1 MDIPMPPVVQPRT
14 IIDYANDAA
23 NYRTN
28 QQQGDLNQIKLD
40 RAPQQMAMEDQKAQ
54 MESEQA
60 QMVQG
65 TQKQAALKGLA
76 TDFKTRLQAAKI
88 TDPAL
93 AQQYLDQ
100 YVQAHEPYIKSMGF
114 PMSEKFTLQQVEQIA
129 GATPTEQNQAELANK
144 KAEMEMKQPF
154 ELEKAEMQYAGDI
167 KKSKT
172 MADYTASIAKPKE
185 NAAMEM
191 NLADD
196 FYTESKEFK
205 TVSEASR
212 KLDNLLDKAS
222 VSPAAT
228 LAAATSYMKLLD
240 PGSVVRESELGM
252 ALNAQGIFGKMES
265 YVNQLATGKVLTPDQ
280 VADFKQSAR
289 KVLLASQGMQ
299 QQVDKNFTEKAI
311 RYGLN
316 PKNIVREYGQNE
328 QPKGKDTNIFANPQQ
343 NAPTVIQ
350 GDTGDQPIGSVA
362 EGSNGKKYRVT
373 GKNQFTEVID

>member
-1 MDIPMPPVVQPRT
+1 MPPVVQPRT

-60 QMVQG
+60 QMVQV

>member
-1 MDIPMPPVVQPRT
+1 MPPVVQPRT

-28 QQQGDLNQIKLD
+28 RQQGDLNQIKLD

-100 YVQAHEPYIKSMGF
+100 YVKAHEPYIKSMGF

-172 MADYTASIAKPKE
+172 MADYNANIAKPQQ

-343 NAPTVIQ
+343 NASAVIQ

>member
-1 MDIPMPPVVQPRT
+1 MPPVVQPRT

-28 QQQGDLNQIKLD
+28 RQQGDLNQIKLD

-114 PMSEKFTLQQVEQIA
+114 PMNEKFTLQQVEQIA
-129 GATPTEQNQAELANK
+129 GATPTEQAQSELTNK
-144 KAEMEMKQPF
+144 KAEMEMKQPY
-154 ELEKAEMQYAGDI
+154 ELEKAEMQYAGEI

-172 MADYTASIAKPKE
+172 MADYTANIAKPKE

-289 KVLLASQGMQ
+289 KVLLASQSMQ
-299 QQVDKNFTEKAI
+299 QQVDKNFTERAI
-311 RYGLN
+311 SYGLN

-328 QPKGKDTNIFANPQQ
+328 QPKGKGTNIFANPQQ

-373 GKNQFTEVID
+373 GKNQFTEVFD

>member
-1 MDIPMPPVVQPRT
+1 MPPVVQPRT

-28 QQQGDLNQIKLD
+28 QQQGDLNQLKLA

-129 GATPTEQNQAELANK
+129 GATPTEQAQSELTNK
-144 KAEMEMKQPF
+144 KAEMEMKQPY
-154 ELEKAEMQYAGDI
+154 ELQKAEMQYAGEI
-167 KKSKT
+167 NKSKT
-172 MADYTASIAKPKE
+172 MADYNASIAKPKE
-185 NAAMEM
+185 NAALEM

-252 ALNAQGIFGKMES
+252 ALNAQGIFGKIES

-289 KVLLASQGMQ
+289 KVLLASQSMQ
-299 QQVDKNFTEKAI
+299 QQVDKNFTERAI
-311 RYGLN
+311 SYGLN

-328 QPKGKDTNIFANPQQ
+328 QPKGKGTNIFANQQQ

-373 GKNQFTEVID
+373 GKNQFTEVFD